1 MKLLNC
7 KNEKERL
14 RASETSFDAH
24 KLYSTYLNDK
34 GCAIIFPNCL
44 KPLHHMLIF
53 SLSTACVE
61 RFYSKMNLVKTRLRN
76 QLSQVKL
83 ENLLLIATEAPKTR
97 FTDSEYNFCCWW
109 TQKKKK
115 KWESMFEALFASIWL
130 PDIMYA
136 VT

>member
-1 MKLLNC
+1 MTGFHKYMFENV
-7 KNEKERL
+7 KPRKVSNETTELQERERKRL

-97 FTDSEYNFCCWW
+97 FTDSEYNFCC
-109 TQKKKK
+109 
-115 KWESMFEALFASIWL
+115 
-130 PDIMYA
+130 
-136 VT
+136 